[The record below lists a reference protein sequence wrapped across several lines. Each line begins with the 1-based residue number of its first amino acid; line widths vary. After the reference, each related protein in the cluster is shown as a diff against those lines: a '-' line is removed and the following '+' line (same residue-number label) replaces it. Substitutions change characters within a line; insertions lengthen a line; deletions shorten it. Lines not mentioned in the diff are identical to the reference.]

1 MKKNTSIILSALLST
16 TVFVACTEGIE
27 DTIVPGKTRTIE
39 VRVETEINDEN
50 TNGAATK
57 ATWQDG
63 KGLHWATGEAAVFGL
78 ADNKGSNNN
87 AESFTLGTDGTASFT
102 GSVAETASKFLPYYP
117 KVGAAGGNDGDLTI
131 NFPIASIQTQ
141 TEAGKVDVSADKI
154 ALTGVSPI
162 ELEAQTSYSAAMTM
176 QSSMVRFIIY
186 SSKGSTDAVKSV
198 SLTTSENAKISGL
211 WVVVQ
216 PWNGESRAFIAGD
229 QKSSVTVNLGTA
241 YNLEGVTGKDDA
253 SGIYMGVCPAKTTGC
268 TYVVTTEKGTYSFES
283 SKEKEFKAGT
293 IHNIALN
300 LDKGV
305 FQSTAEDVVFY
316 HNGSD
321 SYAPQNVDMNQH
333 IQLLGPTTAT
343 YGGEAVKMTP
353 EDCVLVSVNPDGSDA
368 SDWAVADW
376 ENTNNYNLRITI
388 AKNKSTSDR
397 SCKVYMEYKGIR
409 SRNFI
414 SVHQDPGNGLP
425 VIVPTLTPKFEGEIS
440 YKGETVEAATLE
452 LKVDGAAVTGADVD
466 SYVADSKYGISI
478 SCGVAAVVCTEG
490 IVSITVPENS
500 SSRTKSFKLIVKT
513 EDGSAESSFTQ
524 AANPAGETET
534 HTFEYVVRADYPE
547 NIKPGLENAAK
558 SWPLYHFSNIKIDG
572 TAYPAGTMK
581 NIPEDL
587 QNALIEH
594 ALKLTDLES
603 EDIVGE
609 VGPQYTA
616 EDMKTFVSFTPVVD
630 DGAEMHVNVNL
641 TANTTKEFRNFKII
655 SYNSDGSIY
664 RTNKYFQVR

>member
-16 TVFVACTEGIE
+16 TVFVACTERIE

-50 TNGAATK
+50 TNGAVSK

-63 KGLHWATGEAAVFGL
+63 KGLHWVTGEAAVFGL
-78 ADNKGSNNN
+78 ADNNGSNNN

-117 KVGAAGGNDGDLTI
+117 KVEAASGHDGDLTI

-154 ALTGVSPI
+154 ALTGVHPI
-162 ELEAQTSYSAAMTM
+162 ELGDQTSYSAAMTM

-186 SSKGSTDAVKSV
+186 SSNGSTDAVKSV

-268 TYVVTTEKGTYSFES
+268 TYVVTTDKGTYSFES

-343 YGGEAVKMTP
+343 YGGEAVTMTP
-353 EDCVLVSVNPDGSDA
+353 EDCVLVSVNPDGSNA
-368 SDWAVADW
+368 SDWALAGW

-414 SVHQDPGNGLP
+414 SVHQDPGKGLP
-425 VIVPTLTPKFEGEIS
+425 VITPTLTPSFEGEIS

-452 LKVDGAAVTGADVD
+452 LKVDGAVKSGADVD

-478 SCGVAAVVCTEG
+478 SCGVAAVVCKEG

-534 HTFEYVVRADYPE
+534 HTFEYVVRADYSE
-547 NIKPGLENAAK
+547 ADKPGFEKAAK

-594 ALKLTDLES
+594 ALKLADLEK
-603 EDIVGE
+603 EDIGGQ

-616 EDMKTFVSFTPVVD
+616 EEMKTFVSFTPVVD

-641 TANTTKEFRNFKII
+641 TANTTGQYRNFKII
-655 SYNSDGSIY
+655 SYNSDGNIY
-664 RTNKYFQVR
+664 RTNKYFQVQ

>member
-1 MKKNTSIILSALLST
+1 MKKNSSIILSALLST
-16 TVFVACTEGIE
+16 TVFVACTERIE

-50 TNGAATK
+50 TNGAVSK

-117 KVGAAGGNDGDLTI
+117 KVGAAVGNDGDLTI

-162 ELEAQTSYSAAMTM
+162 DLGAKTSYSAAMTM

-268 TYVVTTEKGTYSFES
+268 TYVVTTDKGTYSFES

-321 SYAPQNVDMNQH
+321 SYAPQNVDSNQH
-333 IQLLGPTTAT
+333 ILYLDATTAT
-343 YGGEAVKMTP
+343 YGGEPVTMTP
-353 EDCVLVSVNPDGSDA
+353 EDCVLVSVNP
-368 SDWAVADW
+368 
-376 ENTNNYNLRITI
+376 
-388 AKNKSTSDR
+388 AKNKSTSER

-414 SVHQDPGNGLP
+414 SIHQDPGNGLP
-425 VIVPTLTPKFEGEIS
+425 VIVPTLTPSFEGEIS
-440 YKGETVEAATLE
+440 YTGETVEAATLE
-452 LKVDGAAVTGADVD
+452 LKVDGAAVSGATVD

-478 SCGVAAVVCTEG
+478 SCGGAAAVCKEG

-594 ALKLTDLES
+594 ALKLADLEK
-603 EDIVGE
+603 EDIGNQ

-616 EDMKTFVSFTPVVD
+616 EEMKTFVSFTPVVD

-641 TANTTKEFRNFKII
+641 TANTTGQFRNFKII

-664 RTNKYFQVR
+664 RTNKYFQVQ

>member
-16 TVFVACTEGIE
+16 TVFVACTERIE

-50 TNGAATK
+50 TNGAVSK

-78 ADNKGSNNN
+78 ADDNGSNNN

-102 GSVAETASKFLPYYP
+102 GSVAKTASKFLPYYP
-117 KVGAAGGNDGDLTI
+117 KVGAASGNEGDLTI

-162 ELEAQTSYSAAMTM
+162 DLGDQTSYSAAMTM

-268 TYVVTTEKGTYSFES
+268 TYVVTTDKGTYSFES

-321 SYAPQNVDMNQH
+321 SYAPQNVDMNQN
-333 IQLLGPTTAT
+333 IQYLGPTTAT
-343 YGGEAVKMTP
+343 YGGEPVTMTP
-353 EDCVLVSVNPDGSDA
+353 EDCVLVSVNPDGSNA

-425 VIVPTLTPKFEGEIS
+425 VITPTLTPKFEGEIS

-452 LKVDGAAVTGADVD
+452 LKVDGTTVTGAAVD

-478 SCGVAAVVCTEG
+478 SCGGAAAVCKEG

-500 SSRTKSFKLIVKT
+500 SSRAKSFKLIVKT

-534 HTFEYVVRADYPE
+534 HTFEYVVRADYSE
-547 NIKPGLENAAK
+547 ADKPGFEKAAK

-594 ALKLTDLES
+594 ALKLADLEK
-603 EDIVGE
+603 EDIRE
-609 VGPQYTA
+609 QVGPQYTA
-616 EDMKTFVSFTPVVD
+616 EEMKTFVSFTPVVD
-630 DGAEMHVNVNL
+630 DGSEMHVNVNL
-641 TANTTKEFRNFKII
+641 TANTTGQYRNFKII
-655 SYNSDGSIY
+655 SYNSDGNIY
-664 RTNKYFQVR
+664 RTNKYFQVQ

>member
-50 TNGAATK
+50 TNEAVSK

-117 KVGAAGGNDGDLTI
+117 KVEAAGGHDGDLTI

-162 ELEAQTSYSAAMTM
+162 ELGAQTSYSAAMTM

-268 TYVVTTEKGTYSFES
+268 TYVVTTDKGTYSFES

-316 HNGSD
+316 PNGSD

-343 YGGEAVKMTP
+343 YGGEAVTMTP
-353 EDCVLVSVNPDGSDA
+353 EDCVLVSVNPDGSNA
-368 SDWAVADW
+368 SDWALADW

-397 SCKVYMEYKGIR
+397 SCRVYMEYKGIR

-425 VIVPTLTPKFEGEIS
+425 VIVPTLTSKFEGEIS
-440 YKGETVEAATLE
+440 YRGETVEAATLE
-452 LKVDGAAVTGADVD
+452 LKVDGAVVSGAAVD

-478 SCGVAAVVCTEG
+478 SCGGAAAVCKEG

-534 HTFEYVVRADYPE
+534 HTFEYVVRADYSE
-547 NIKPGLENAAK
+547 ADKPGFEKAAK

-594 ALKLTDLES
+594 ALKLADLEK
-603 EDIVGE
+603 EDIRE
-609 VGPQYTA
+609 QVGPQYTA
-616 EDMKTFVSFTPVVD
+616 EEMKTFVSFTPVVD
-630 DGAEMHVNVNL
+630 DGSEMHVNVNL
-641 TANTTKEFRNFKII
+641 TANTTGQYRNFKII
-655 SYNSDGSIY
+655 SYNSDGNIY
-664 RTNKYFQVR
+664 RTNKYFQVQ

>member
-16 TVFVACTEGIE
+16 TVFVACTERIE

-50 TNGAATK
+50 TNGAVSK

-87 AESFTLGTDGTASFT
+87 AESFTLGTDGKASFT

-117 KVGAAGGNDGDLTI
+117 KVGSAGGNEGDLTI
-131 NFPIASIQTQ
+131 NFPIAPIQTQ

-162 ELEAQTSYSAAMTM
+162 ELGAQTSYSAAMTM

-186 SSKGSTDAVKSV
+186 SSNGSTDAVKSV

-229 QKSSVTVNLGTA
+229 QKSSVTVNLSTA

-316 HNGSD
+316 PNGSD
-321 SYAPQNVDMNQH
+321 SPAPQNVDSNQH
-333 IQLLGPTTAT
+333 IQYLGATTAT
-343 YGGEAVKMTP
+343 YGGEAVTMTP
-353 EDCVLVSVNPDGSDA
+353 EDCVLVSVNPDGSNA
-368 SDWAVADW
+368 SDWALAAW
-376 ENTNNYNLRITI
+376 ENTNNYNLQITI

-440 YKGETVEAATLE
+440 YTGETVEAATLE
-452 LKVDGAAVTGADVD
+452 LKVDGVAVKGADVD

-478 SCGVAAVVCTEG
+478 SCGVAAVVCKEG

-524 AANPAGETET
+524 AANPAGETER

-547 NIKPGLENAAK
+547 AIKPGLKNTAE
-558 SWPLYHFSNIKIDG
+558 SWLLYHFSNIVIDG

-603 EDIVGE
+603 EDIGGE

-616 EDMKTFVSFTPVVD
+616 EEMKTFVSFTPVVD

-641 TANTTKEFRNFKII
+641 TANTTGKYRNFKII
-655 SYNSDGSIY
+655 SYNSDGNIY
-664 RTNKYFQVR
+664 RTNKYFQVP

>member
-1 MKKNTSIILSALLST
+1 
-16 TVFVACTEGIE
+16 
-27 DTIVPGKTRTIE
+27 
-39 VRVETEINDEN
+39 
-50 TNGAATK
+50 
-57 ATWQDG
+57 
-63 KGLHWATGEAAVFGL
+63 
-78 ADNKGSNNN
+78 
-87 AESFTLGTDGTASFT
+87 
-102 GSVAETASKFLPYYP
+102 
-117 KVGAAGGNDGDLTI
+117 
-131 NFPIASIQTQ
+131 
-141 TEAGKVDVSADKI
+141 
-154 ALTGVSPI
+154 
-162 ELEAQTSYSAAMTM
+162 MTM

-186 SSKGSTDAVKSV
+186 SSNGSTDAVKSV

-268 TYVVTTEKGTYSFES
+268 TYVVTTDKGTYSFES

-305 FQSTAEDVVFY
+305 FQSTAEDVVFSP
-316 HNGSD
+316 NGSD
-321 SYAPQNVDMNQH
+321 SPAPQNVDSNQH
-333 IQLLGPTTAT
+333 IQYLGPTTAT
-343 YGGEAVKMTP
+343 YGGEPVTMTP

-368 SDWAVADW
+368 SDWALAEWV
-376 ENTNNYNLRITI
+376 NTDDYNLRITI
-388 AKNKSTSDR
+388 AKNKSASER

-414 SVHQDPGNGLP
+414 NVHQDPGNGLP
-425 VIVPTLTPKFEGEIS
+425 VIVPTLTSKFEREIS
-440 YKGETVEAATLE
+440 YTGETVEAATLE

-478 SCGVAAVVCTEG
+478 SCGVAAVVCKEG

-513 EDGSAESSFTQ
+513 EDGSVESSFTQ

-534 HTFEYVVRADYPE
+534 HTFEYKVRANE
-547 NIKPGLENAAK
+547 AETAKPGYGNTAVSLQ
-558 SWPLYHFSNIKIDG
+558 LYHFSEIKIDG

-594 ALKLTDLES
+594 ALKLTDLKS
-603 EDIVGE
+603 EDIGE
-609 VGPQYTA
+609 QVGPQYTA
-616 EDMKTFVSFTPVVD
+616 EEMKTFVSFTPVVD

-641 TANTTKEFRNFKII
+641 TANTTGKFRNFKII
-655 SYNSDGSIY
+655 SYKSDGSIY
-664 RTNKYFQVR
+664 RTNKYFQVQ

>member
-16 TVFVACTEGIE
+16 TVFVACTERIE

-50 TNGAATK
+50 TNGAVSK

-102 GSVAETASKFLPYYP
+102 GSVAENASKFLPYYP
-117 KVGAAGGNDGDLTI
+117 KVGAASGHDGDLTI

-162 ELEAQTSYSAAMTM
+162 ELGAQTSYSAAMTM

-268 TYVVTTEKGTYSFES
+268 TYVVTTDKGTYSFES

-316 HNGSD
+316 PNGSA
-321 SYAPQNVDMNQH
+321 SPAPQNVDMNQH
-333 IQLLGPTTAT
+333 IQYLGATTAT
-343 YGGEAVKMTP
+343 YGGEPVTMTP
-353 EDCVLVSVNPDGSDA
+353 EDCVLVSVNPDGSNA

-376 ENTNNYNLRITI
+376 ENTHNYNLQITI
-388 AKNKSTSDR
+388 AKNKSTSAR

-425 VIVPTLTPKFEGEIS
+425 VITPTLTPSFEGEIS

-452 LKVDGAAVTGADVD
+452 LKVDGTTVTGADVD

-478 SCGVAAVVCTEG
+478 SCGVAAAVCKEG

-534 HTFEYVVRADYPE
+534 HTFEYVVSANE
-547 NIKPGLENAAK
+547 SETAKPGYGNTAVSLQ
-558 SWPLYHFSNIKIDG
+558 LYHFSNIVIDG

-594 ALKLTDLES
+594 ALKLTDLEY
-603 EDIVGE
+603 EDIGGE

-616 EDMKTFVSFTPVVD
+616 EEMKTFVSFTPVVD

-641 TANTTKEFRNFKII
+641 TANTTGQFRNFKII

>member
-50 TNGAATK
+50 TNEAVSK

-117 KVGAAGGNDGDLTI
+117 KVEAAGGHDGDLTI

-162 ELEAQTSYSAAMTM
+162 ELGAQTSYSAAMTM

-268 TYVVTTEKGTYSFES
+268 TYVVTTDKGTYSFES

-333 IQLLGPTTAT
+333 ILYLNATTAT
-343 YGGEAVKMTP
+343 YGGEPVTMTP
-353 EDCVLVSVNPDGSDA
+353 EDCILVSVNPDGSDA
-368 SDWAVADW
+368 SGWAVADW

-388 AKNKSTSDR
+388 AKNKSTSAR

-414 SVHQDPGNGLP
+414 SVHQDPGKGLP
-425 VIVPTLTPKFEGEIS
+425 VITPTLTPSFEGEIS

-452 LKVDGAAVTGADVD
+452 LKVDGTTVTGADVD

-478 SCGVAAVVCTEG
+478 SCGVAAAVCKEG

-534 HTFEYVVRADYPE
+534 HTFEYVVRADYSE
-547 NIKPGLENAAK
+547 ADKPGFEKAAK

-594 ALKLTDLES
+594 ALKLADLEK
-603 EDIVGE
+603 EDIRE
-609 VGPQYTA
+609 QVGPQYTA
-616 EDMKTFVSFTPVVD
+616 EEMKTFVSFTPVVD
-630 DGAEMHVNVNL
+630 DGSEMHVNVNL
-641 TANTTKEFRNFKII
+641 TANTTGQYRNFKII

-664 RTNKYFQVR
+664 RTNKYFQVQ

>member
-16 TVFVACTEGIE
+16 TVFVACTERIE

-50 TNGAATK
+50 TNGAVSK

-63 KGLHWATGEAAVFGL
+63 EGLHWATGEAAVFGL

-102 GSVAETASKFLPYYP
+102 GSVSEAASKFLPYYP
-117 KVGAAGGNDGDLTI
+117 KVGSAGGNDGDLTI
-131 NFPIASIQTQ
+131 NFPIAPIQTQ

-162 ELEAQTSYSAAMTM
+162 ELGAQTSYPAAMTM

-229 QKSSVTVNLGTA
+229 QKSSATVNLVTA
-241 YNLEGVTGKDDA
+241 YNLKGVTGKDDA

-268 TYVVTTEKGTYSFES
+268 TYVVTTDKGTYSFES

-305 FQSTAEDVVFY
+305 FQSTAEDVVFCP
-316 HNGSD
+316 NGSD
-321 SYAPQNVDMNQH
+321 SPAPQNVDSNQH
-333 IQLLGPTTAT
+333 IQYLGATTAT
-343 YGGEAVKMTP
+343 YGGEPVTMTP

-376 ENTNNYNLRITI
+376 ENTHNYNLRITI
-388 AKNKSTSDR
+388 AKNKSTSER

-440 YKGETVEAATLE
+440 YTGETVEAATLE
-452 LKVDGAAVTGADVD
+452 LKVDGVAVKGADVD

-478 SCGVAAVVCTEG
+478 SCGVAAVVCKEG

-534 HTFEYVVRADYPE
+534 HTFEYVVRANEPE
-547 NIKPGLENAAK
+547 TAKPGYGNTAVSLQ
-558 SWPLYHFSNIKIDG
+558 LYHFSNIVIDG

-594 ALKLTDLES
+594 ALKLTDLEK
-603 EDIVGE
+603 EDIGNQ

-616 EDMKTFVSFTPVVD
+616 EEMKTFVSFTPVVD
-630 DGAEMHVNVNL
+630 DGSEMHVNVNL
-641 TANTTKEFRNFKII
+641 TANTTGKFRNFKII
-655 SYNSDGSIY
+655 SYNSDGSTY
-664 RTNKYFQVR
+664 RTNKYFQVP

>member
-16 TVFVACTEGIE
+16 TVFVACTERIE
-27 DTIVPGKTRTIE
+27 DTIVPGKTRSIE

-50 TNGAATK
+50 TNGAVSK

-162 ELEAQTSYSAAMTM
+162 DLGDQTSYSAAMTM

-241 YNLEGVTGKDDA
+241 YNLEGVKGKDDA

-268 TYVVTTEKGTYSFES
+268 TYVVTTDKGTYSFES

-316 HNGSD
+316 PNGSD
-321 SYAPQNVDMNQH
+321 SPAPQNVDMNQH

-397 SCKVYMEYKGIR
+397 SCKVYMEYKGTR

-414 SVHQDPGNGLP
+414 SVHQDPGDGLP
-425 VIVPTLTPKFEGEIS
+425 VIVPTLTPKFEREIS

-452 LKVDGAAVTGADVD
+452 LKVDGTTVTGADVD
-466 SYVADSKYGISI
+466 SYVADNKYGISI
-478 SCGVAAVVCTEG
+478 SCGGAAAVCKEG

-500 SSRTKSFKLIVKT
+500 SSRAKSFKLIVKT

-534 HTFEYVVRADYPE
+534 HTFEYVVRADYSE
-547 NIKPGLENAAK
+547 ADKQGFEKAAK
-558 SWPLYHFSNIKIDG
+558 PWQLYHFSNIKIDG

-594 ALKLTDLES
+594 ALKLTDLEN
-603 EDIVGE
+603 EDIGGQ

-616 EDMKTFVSFTPVVD
+616 EEMKTFVSFTPVVD

-641 TANTTKEFRNFKII
+641 TANTTGQFRNFKII

-664 RTNKYFQVR
+664 RTNKYFQVQ

>member
-16 TVFVACTEGIE
+16 TVFVACTERIE

-50 TNGAATK
+50 TNGAVSK

-117 KVGAAGGNDGDLTI
+117 KVGAAVGNDGDLTI
-131 NFPIASIQTQ
+131 NFPIAPIQTQ

-162 ELEAQTSYSAAMTM
+162 DLGAKTSYSAAMTM

-229 QKSSVTVNLGTA
+229 PKSSVTVNLGTA

-268 TYVVTTEKGTYSFES
+268 TYVVTTDKGTYSFES

-321 SYAPQNVDMNQH
+321 SYAPQNVDSNQH
-333 IQLLGPTTAT
+333 ILYLDATTAT
-343 YGGEAVKMTP
+343 YGGEPVTMTP

-397 SCKVYMEYKGIR
+397 SCKVYMEYKGTR

-440 YKGETVEAATLE
+440 YTGETVEAATLE
-452 LKVDGAAVTGADVD
+452 LKVDGTTVTGADVD

-478 SCGVAAVVCTEG
+478 SCGVAAAVCKEG
-490 IVSITVPENS
+490 VVSITVPENS

-534 HTFEYVVRADYPE
+534 HTFEYKVRANE
-547 NIKPGLENAAK
+547 LETAKPGFGNTAVSLQ
-558 SWPLYHFSNIKIDG
+558 LYHFSEIKIDG

-594 ALKLTDLES
+594 ALKLTDLKS
-603 EDIVGE
+603 EDIGGE

-616 EDMKTFVSFTPVVD
+616 EEMKTFVSFTPVVD
-630 DGAEMHVNVNL
+630 DGAEMHVSVNL
-641 TANTTKEFRNFKII
+641 TANTTGQFRNFKII

-664 RTNKYFQVR
+664 RTNKYFQVQ

>member
-16 TVFVACTEGIE
+16 TVFVACTERIE

-50 TNGAATK
+50 TNEAVSK

-78 ADNKGSNNN
+78 ADDNGSNNN

-102 GSVAETASKFLPYYP
+102 GSVAKTASKFLPYYP
-117 KVGAAGGNDGDLTI
+117 KVGAASGNEGDLTI

-162 ELEAQTSYSAAMTM
+162 DLGDQTSYSAAMTM

-268 TYVVTTEKGTYSFES
+268 TYVVTTDKGTYSFES

-321 SYAPQNVDMNQH
+321 SYAPQNVDMNQN
-333 IQLLGPTTAT
+333 IQYLGPTTAT
-343 YGGEAVKMTP
+343 YGGEPVTMTP
-353 EDCVLVSVNPDGSDA
+353 EDCVLVSVNPDGSNA

-388 AKNKSTSDR
+388 TKNKSTSDR

-425 VIVPTLTPKFEGEIS
+425 VITPTLTPKFEGEIS

-452 LKVDGAAVTGADVD
+452 LKVDGTTVTGAAVD

-478 SCGVAAVVCTEG
+478 SCGGAAAVCKEG

-500 SSRTKSFKLIVKT
+500 SSRAKSFKLIVKT

-534 HTFEYVVRADYPE
+534 HTFEYVVRADYSE
-547 NIKPGLENAAK
+547 ADKPGFEKAAK

-594 ALKLTDLES
+594 ALKLADLES
-603 EDIVGE
+603 EDIGGE

-630 DGAEMHVNVNL
+630 DGAAMHVNVNL
-641 TANTTKEFRNFKII
+641 TANTTGQFRNFKII

>member
-16 TVFVACTEGIE
+16 TVFVACTERIE

-50 TNGAATK
+50 TNEAVSK

-87 AESFTLGTDGTASFT
+87 AESFTLGTDGTARFT

-117 KVGAAGGNDGDLTI
+117 KVGAAGGNEGDLTI

-154 ALTGVSPI
+154 ALTGVHPI
-162 ELEAQTSYSAAMTM
+162 ELGDQTSYSAAMTM

-186 SSKGSTDAVKSV
+186 SSNGSTDAVKSV

-268 TYVVTTEKGTYSFES
+268 TYVVTTDKGTYSFES

-305 FQSTAEDVVFY
+305 FQSTVEDVVFY
-316 HNGSD
+316 PNGSD
-321 SYAPQNVDMNQH
+321 SPAPQNVDMNQH
-333 IQLLGPTTAT
+333 VQYLGATTAT
-343 YGGEAVKMTP
+343 YGGEPVTMTP

-376 ENTNNYNLRITI
+376 ENTHNYNLRITI

-425 VIVPTLTPKFEGEIS
+425 VITPTLTPSFEGEIS

-452 LKVDGAAVTGADVD
+452 LKVDGAVVSGAAVD

-478 SCGVAAVVCTEG
+478 SCGGAAAVCKEG

-534 HTFEYVVRADYPE
+534 HTFEYVVRANYPE
-547 NIKPGLENAAK
+547 ADKPEFGNTVVSLQ
-558 SWPLYHFSNIKIDG
+558 LYHFSNIVIDG

-594 ALKLTDLES
+594 ALKLTDLKS
-603 EDIVGE
+603 EDIGGQ

-616 EDMKTFVSFTPVVD
+616 EEMKTFVSFTPVVD

-641 TANTTKEFRNFKII
+641 TANTTGQFRNFKII

-664 RTNKYFQVR
+664 RTNKYFQVQ

>member
-16 TVFVACTEGIE
+16 TVFVACTERIE

-50 TNGAATK
+50 TNGAVSK

-87 AESFTLGTDGTASFT
+87 AESFTLGTNGTASFT

-117 KVGAAGGNDGDLTI
+117 KVGAAVGNDGDLTI

-268 TYVVTTEKGTYSFES
+268 TYVVTTDKGTYSFES

-316 HNGSD
+316 PNGSA
-321 SYAPQNVDMNQH
+321 SPAPQNVDMNQH
-333 IQLLGPTTAT
+333 IQYLGPTTAT
-343 YGGEAVKMTP
+343 YGGEPVTMTP

-368 SDWAVADW
+368 SGWAVADW
-376 ENTNNYNLRITI
+376 ENTNNYNLQITI

-414 SVHQDPGNGLP
+414 SVHQDPGKGLP
-425 VIVPTLTPKFEGEIS
+425 VITPTLTPKFEGEIS

-452 LKVDGAAVTGADVD
+452 LKVDGTTVTGADVD

-478 SCGVAAVVCTEG
+478 SCGGAAAVCKEG

-534 HTFEYVVRADYPE
+534 HTFEYDVRANEPE
-547 NIKPGLENAAK
+547 TAKPGFGNTAVSLQ
-558 SWPLYHFSNIKIDG
+558 LYHFSNIKIDG
-572 TAYPAGTMK
+572 IAYPARTMK

-594 ALKLTDLES
+594 ALKLTDLEK
-603 EDIVGE
+603 EDIGNQ

-616 EDMKTFVSFTPVVD
+616 EEMKTLVSFTPVVD

-641 TANTTKEFRNFKII
+641 TANTTGQFRNFKII

-664 RTNKYFQVR
+664 RTNKYFQVQ

>member
-1 MKKNTSIILSALLST
+1 MKKSTSIILSALLST
-16 TVFVACTEGIE
+16 TVFVACTERIE

-50 TNGAATK
+50 TNGAVSK

-78 ADNKGSNNN
+78 ADDKGSNNN

-117 KVGAAGGNDGDLTI
+117 KVGSAGGNDGDLTI
-131 NFPIASIQTQ
+131 NFPIAPIQTQ

-162 ELEAQTSYSAAMTM
+162 ELGAQTSYPAAMTM

-198 SLTTSENAKISGL
+198 SLATSENAKISGL

-229 QKSSVTVNLGTA
+229 QKSSVMVNLGTA

-268 TYVVTTEKGTYSFES
+268 TYVVTTDKGTYSFES

-316 HNGSD
+316 PNGSD
-321 SYAPQNVDMNQH
+321 SPAPQNVDSNQH
-333 IQLLGPTTAT
+333 IQHLGATTAT
-343 YGGEAVKMTP
+343 YGGEPVTMTP

-368 SDWAVADW
+368 SDWALAEW

-440 YKGETVEAATLE
+440 YTGETVEAATLE
-452 LKVDGAAVTGADVD
+452 LKVDGVAVKGADVD

-478 SCGVAAVVCTEG
+478 SCGGAAAVCKEG

-534 HTFEYVVRADYPE
+534 HTFEYDVRANEPE
-547 NIKPGLENAAK
+547 TAKPGFGNTAVSLQ
-558 SWPLYHFSNIKIDG
+558 LYHFSNIKIDG

-594 ALKLTDLES
+594 ALKLTDLEK
-603 EDIVGE
+603 EDIGNQ

-616 EDMKTFVSFTPVVD
+616 EEMKTFVSFTPVVD
-630 DGAEMHVNVNL
+630 DGSEMHVNVNL
-641 TANTTKEFRNFKII
+641 TANTTGQFRNFKII

-664 RTNKYFQVR
+664 RTNKYFQVQ

>member
-16 TVFVACTEGIE
+16 TVFVACTERIE
-27 DTIVPGKTRTIE
+27 DTIVPSKTRTIE

-50 TNGAATK
+50 TNGAVSK

-78 ADNKGSNNN
+78 ADDKGSNNN

-117 KVGAAGGNDGDLTI
+117 KVGAASGNAGDLTI
-131 NFPIASIQTQ
+131 NFPIAAIQTQ

-154 ALTGVSPI
+154 ALTGVRPI
-162 ELEAQTSYSAAMTM
+162 DLGAKTSYSAAMTM

-216 PWNGESRAFIAGD
+216 PWNGKSRAFIAGD
-229 QKSSVTVNLGTA
+229 PKSSVTVNLSTA

-268 TYVVTTEKGTYSFES
+268 TYVVTTDKGTYSFES

-333 IQLLGPTTAT
+333 IQYLGPTTAT
-343 YGGEAVKMTP
+343 YGGEAVTMTP

-368 SDWAVADW
+368 SGWALAAW
-376 ENTNNYNLRITI
+376 ENTNNYNLQITI

-440 YKGETVEAATLE
+440 YRGETVEAATLE
-452 LKVDGAAVTGADVD
+452 LKVDGAVVSGADVD

-478 SCGVAAVVCTEG
+478 SCGGAAAVCKEG

-534 HTFEYVVRADYPE
+534 HTFEYVVRADYSE
-547 NIKPGLENAAK
+547 ADKPGFEKAAK

-594 ALKLTDLES
+594 ALKLADLEK
-603 EDIVGE
+603 EDIRE
-609 VGPQYTA
+609 QVGPQYTA
-616 EDMKTFVSFTPVVD
+616 EEMKTFVSFTPVVD
-630 DGAEMHVNVNL
+630 DGSEMHVNVNL
-641 TANTTKEFRNFKII
+641 TANTTGQYRNFKII
-655 SYNSDGSIY
+655 SYNSDGNIY
-664 RTNKYFQVR
+664 RTNKYFQVQ

>member
-16 TVFVACTEGIE
+16 TVFVACTERIE

-50 TNGAATK
+50 TNGAVTK

-268 TYVVTTEKGTYSFES
+268 TYVVTTDKGTYSFES

-316 HNGSD
+316 PNGSD
-321 SYAPQNVDMNQH
+321 SPAPQNVDMNQH
-333 IQLLGPTTAT
+333 IQYLGATTAT
-343 YGGEAVKMTP
+343 YGGEPVTMTP

-368 SDWAVADW
+368 SGWAVADW

-414 SVHQDPGNGLP
+414 SIHQDPGNGLP
-425 VIVPTLTPKFEGEIS
+425 VIVPTLTPSFEGEIS
-440 YKGETVEAATLE
+440 YTGETVEAATLE

-478 SCGVAAVVCTEG
+478 SCGGTAAVCKEG
-490 IVSITVPENS
+490 IVSITIPENS

-534 HTFEYVVRADYPE
+534 HTFEYVVRADYSE
-547 NIKPGLENAAK
+547 ADKPGFEKAAK
-558 SWPLYHFSNIKIDG
+558 PWQLYHFSNIKIDG
-572 TAYPAGTMK
+572 TAYPAGKIK

-594 ALKLTDLES
+594 ALKLTDLEN
-603 EDIVGE
+603 EDIGGQ

-616 EDMKTFVSFTPVVD
+616 EEMKTFVSFTPVVD

-641 TANTTKEFRNFKII
+641 TANTTGQFRNFKII

-664 RTNKYFQVR
+664 RTNKYFQVQ

>member
-1 MKKNTSIILSALLST
+1 
-16 TVFVACTEGIE
+16 
-27 DTIVPGKTRTIE
+27 
-39 VRVETEINDEN
+39 
-50 TNGAATK
+50 
-57 ATWQDG
+57 
-63 KGLHWATGEAAVFGL
+63 
-78 ADNKGSNNN
+78 
-87 AESFTLGTDGTASFT
+87 
-102 GSVAETASKFLPYYP
+102 
-117 KVGAAGGNDGDLTI
+117 
-131 NFPIASIQTQ
+131 
-141 TEAGKVDVSADKI
+141 
-154 ALTGVSPI
+154 
-162 ELEAQTSYSAAMTM
+162 MTM

-268 TYVVTTEKGTYSFES
+268 TYVVTTDKGTYSFES

-321 SYAPQNVDMNQH
+321 SYAPQNVDSNQH
-333 IQLLGPTTAT
+333 ILYLDATTAT
-343 YGGEAVKMTP
+343 YGGEPVTMTP

-368 SDWAVADW
+368 SWAVADW
-376 ENTNNYNLRITI
+376 ENTNNYNLQITI

-414 SVHQDPGNGLP
+414 SIHQDPGNGLP
-425 VIVPTLTPKFEGEIS
+425 VIVPTLTPSFEGEIS
-440 YKGETVEAATLE
+440 YTGETVEAATLE
-452 LKVDGAAVTGADVD
+452 LKVDGAAVSGAAVD

-478 SCGVAAVVCTEG
+478 SCGGAAAVCKEG

-558 SWPLYHFSNIKIDG
+558 SWPLYHFSNIVIDG
-572 TAYPAGTMK
+572 TAYPARTMK

-594 ALKLTDLES
+594 ALKLADLEK
-603 EDIVGE
+603 EDIGNQ

-616 EDMKTFVSFTPVVD
+616 EEMKTFVSFTPVVD

-641 TANTTKEFRNFKII
+641 TANTTGQYRNFKII

-664 RTNKYFQVR
+664 RTNKYFQVQ

>member
-16 TVFVACTEGIE
+16 TVFVACTERIE

-50 TNGAATK
+50 TNGAVSK

-117 KVGAAGGNDGDLTI
+117 KVGAAVGNDGDLTI

-268 TYVVTTEKGTYSFES
+268 TYVVTTDKGTYSFES

-316 HNGSD
+316 PNGSA
-321 SYAPQNVDMNQH
+321 SPAPQNVDMNQH
-333 IQLLGPTTAT
+333 IQYLGPTTAT
-343 YGGEAVKMTP
+343 YGGEPVTMTP
-353 EDCVLVSVNPDGSDA
+353 EDCVLVSVNPDGSNA

-414 SVHQDPGNGLP
+414 SVHQDPGKGLP
-425 VIVPTLTPKFEGEIS
+425 VITPTLTPKFEGEIS

-452 LKVDGAAVTGADVD
+452 LKVDGTTVTGAAVD

-478 SCGVAAVVCTEG
+478 SCGGAAAVCKEG

-534 HTFEYVVRADYPE
+534 HTFEYVVRADYSE
-547 NIKPGLENAAK
+547 ADKPGFEKAAK

-594 ALKLTDLES
+594 ALKLTDLEK
-603 EDIVGE
+603 EDIGNQ

-616 EDMKTFVSFTPVVD
+616 EEMKTFVSFTPVVD

-641 TANTTKEFRNFKII
+641 TANTTGQFRNFKII

-664 RTNKYFQVR
+664 RTNKYFQVQ

>member
-16 TVFVACTEGIE
+16 TVFVACTERIE
-27 DTIVPGKTRTIE
+27 DTIAPGKTRTIE

-50 TNGAATK
+50 TNEAVSK

-78 ADNKGSNNN
+78 ADDKGSNNN

-102 GSVAETASKFLPYYP
+102 GSVAENASKFLPYYP
-117 KVGAAGGNDGDLTI
+117 KVGAAVGNEGDLTI

-154 ALTGVSPI
+154 ALTGVSPV
-162 ELEAQTSYSAAMTM
+162 ELGAQTSYSAAMTM

-216 PWNGESRAFIAGD
+216 HWNGESRAFIAGD

-268 TYVVTTEKGTYSFES
+268 TYVVTTDKGTYSFES

-343 YGGEAVKMTP
+343 YGGEAVTMTP
-353 EDCVLVSVNPDGSDA
+353 EDCVLVSVNPDGSNA
-368 SDWAVADW
+368 SDWALAEW

-388 AKNKSTSDR
+388 AKNKSTSER

-425 VIVPTLTPKFEGEIS
+425 VIVPTLTPSFEGEIS

-452 LKVDGAAVTGADVD
+452 LKVDGAVVSGADVD

-478 SCGVAAVVCTEG
+478 SCGVAAVVCKEG

-572 TAYPAGTMK
+572 IAYPAGTMK

-594 ALKLTDLES
+594 ALKLTDLEK
-603 EDIVGE
+603 EDIGDQ

-616 EDMKTFVSFTPVVD
+616 EEMKTFVSFTPVVD

-641 TANTTKEFRNFKII
+641 TANTTGQYRNFKII

-664 RTNKYFQVR
+664 RTNKYFQVQ

>member
-50 TNGAATK
+50 TNEAVSK

-117 KVGAAGGNDGDLTI
+117 KVEAAGGHDGDLTI

-316 HNGSD
+316 PNGSD
-321 SYAPQNVDMNQH
+321 SPAPQNVDMNQH
-333 IQLLGPTTAT
+333 IQYLGPTTAT
-343 YGGEAVKMTP
+343 YGGEPVTMTP
-353 EDCVLVSVNPDGSDA
+353 EDCVLVSVNPDGSNA
-368 SDWAVADW
+368 SGWALAAW
-376 ENTNNYNLRITI
+376 ENTNNYNLQITI

-397 SCKVYMEYKGIR
+397 SCRVYMEYKGIR

-425 VIVPTLTPKFEGEIS
+425 VIVPTLTSKFEGEIS

-452 LKVDGAAVTGADVD
+452 LKVDGAVVKGADVD
-466 SYVADSKYGISI
+466 SYVADNKYGISI

-558 SWPLYHFSNIKIDG
+558 SWPLYHFSNIVIDG

-641 TANTTKEFRNFKII
+641 TANTTGQYRNFKII

-664 RTNKYFQVR
+664 RTNKYFQVP

>member
-50 TNGAATK
+50 TNEAVSK

-63 KGLHWATGEAAVFGL
+63 KGLHWATDEAAVFGL
-78 ADNKGSNNN
+78 ADDKGSNNN

-117 KVGAAGGNDGDLTI
+117 KVGAAGGNKGDLTI
-131 NFPIASIQTQ
+131 NFPITAIQTQ
-141 TEAGKVDVSADKI
+141 TEAGKVDVSAEKI

-162 ELEAQTSYSAAMTM
+162 KLGDQTSYSAAMTM

-229 QKSSVTVNLGTA
+229 PKSSVTVNLGTA

-268 TYVVTTEKGTYSFES
+268 TYVVTTDKGTYSFES

-316 HNGSD
+316 PNGSA
-321 SYAPQNVDMNQH
+321 SPAPQNVDSNQH
-333 IQLLGPTTAT
+333 IQYLGATTAT
-343 YGGEAVKMTP
+343 YGGEAVTMTP

-368 SDWAVADW
+368 SGWALAAW
-376 ENTNNYNLRITI
+376 ENTNNYNLQITI

-425 VIVPTLTPKFEGEIS
+425 VITPTLTPKFEGEIS
-440 YKGETVEAATLE
+440 YRGETVEAATLE
-452 LKVDGAAVTGADVD
+452 LKVDGAVVSGADVD

-478 SCGVAAVVCTEG
+478 SCGGAAAVCKEG

-534 HTFEYVVRADYPE
+534 HTFEYVVRADYSE
-547 NIKPGLENAAK
+547 ADKPGFEKAAK

-594 ALKLTDLES
+594 ALKLADLEK
-603 EDIVGE
+603 EDIRE
-609 VGPQYTA
+609 QVGPQYTA
-616 EDMKTFVSFTPVVD
+616 EEMKTFVSFTPVVD
-630 DGAEMHVNVNL
+630 DGSEMHVNVNL
-641 TANTTKEFRNFKII
+641 TANTTGQYRNFKII
-655 SYNSDGSIY
+655 SYNSNGSIY
-664 RTNKYFQVR
+664 RTNKYFQVP

>member
-1 MKKNTSIILSALLST
+1 
-16 TVFVACTEGIE
+16 
-27 DTIVPGKTRTIE
+27 
-39 VRVETEINDEN
+39 
-50 TNGAATK
+50 
-57 ATWQDG
+57 
-63 KGLHWATGEAAVFGL
+63 
-78 ADNKGSNNN
+78 
-87 AESFTLGTDGTASFT
+87 
-102 GSVAETASKFLPYYP
+102 
-117 KVGAAGGNDGDLTI
+117 
-131 NFPIASIQTQ
+131 
-141 TEAGKVDVSADKI
+141 
-154 ALTGVSPI
+154 
-162 ELEAQTSYSAAMTM
+162 
-176 QSSMVRFIIY
+176 
-186 SSKGSTDAVKSV
+186 
-198 SLTTSENAKISGL
+198 
-211 WVVVQ
+211 
-216 PWNGESRAFIAGD
+216 
-229 QKSSVTVNLGTA
+229 
-241 YNLEGVTGKDDA
+241 
-253 SGIYMGVCPAKTTGC
+253 MGVCPAKTTGC
-268 TYVVTTEKGTYSFES
+268 TYVVTTDKGTYSFES

-316 HNGSD
+316 PNGSA
-321 SYAPQNVDMNQH
+321 SPAPQNVDMNQH
-333 IQLLGPTTAT
+333 IQYLGPTTAT
-343 YGGEAVKMTP
+343 YGGEPVTMTP

-368 SDWAVADW
+368 SGWAVADW
-376 ENTNNYNLRITI
+376 ENTNNYNLQITI

-425 VIVPTLTPKFEGEIS
+425 VITPTLTPKFEGEIS

-452 LKVDGAAVTGADVD
+452 LKVDGTTVTGADVD

-478 SCGVAAVVCTEG
+478 SCGGAAAVCKEG

-534 HTFEYVVRADYPE
+534 HTFEYVVRADYSE
-547 NIKPGLENAAK
+547 ADKPGFEKAAK

-594 ALKLTDLES
+594 ALKLTDLEK
-603 EDIVGE
+603 EDIGNQ

-616 EDMKTFVSFTPVVD
+616 EEMKTFVSFTPVVD

-641 TANTTKEFRNFKII
+641 TANTTGQFRNFKII

-664 RTNKYFQVR
+664 RTNKYFQVQ

>member
-16 TVFVACTEGIE
+16 TVFVACSERIE

-50 TNGAATK
+50 TNGAVSK

-63 KGLHWATGEAAVFGL
+63 EGLHWATGEAAVFGL

-117 KVGAAGGNDGDLTI
+117 KVGAAGGNEGDLTI

-141 TEAGKVDVSADKI
+141 TEAGEVDVSANKI

-162 ELEAQTSYSAAMTM
+162 ELGAQTSYSAAMTM
-176 QSSMVRFIIY
+176 QSSLVRFIIY

-229 QKSSVTVNLGTA
+229 QKSSATVNLVTA

-268 TYVVTTEKGTYSFES
+268 TYVVTTDKGTYSFES

-305 FQSTAEDVVFY
+305 FQSTAEDVVFCP
-316 HNGSD
+316 NGSD
-321 SYAPQNVDMNQH
+321 SPAPQNVDSNQH
-333 IQLLGPTTAT
+333 IQYLGATTAT
-343 YGGEAVKMTP
+343 YGGEPVTMTP

-368 SDWAVADW
+368 SDWALAEWV
-376 ENTNNYNLRITI
+376 NTDDYNLRITI

-440 YKGETVEAATLE
+440 YTGETVEAATLE
-452 LKVDGAAVTGADVD
+452 LKVDGVAVKGADVD

-490 IVSITVPENS
+490 IVSITVPKNS

-534 HTFEYVVRADYPE
+534 HTFEYVVRADYSE
-547 NIKPGLENAAK
+547 ADKPGFEKAAK

-594 ALKLTDLES
+594 ALKLTDLKS
-603 EDIVGE
+603 EDIGGQ

-616 EDMKTFVSFTPVVD
+616 EEMKTFVSFTPVVD

-641 TANTTKEFRNFKII
+641 TANTTGQFRNFKII

-664 RTNKYFQVR
+664 RTNKYFQVQ

>member
-16 TVFVACTEGIE
+16 TVFVACTERIE

-50 TNGAATK
+50 TNEAVSK

-102 GSVAETASKFLPYYP
+102 GSVAEIASKFLPYYP
-117 KVGAAGGNDGDLTI
+117 KVGAASGHDGDLTI

-162 ELEAQTSYSAAMTM
+162 ELGAQTSYSAAMTM

-186 SSKGSTDAVKSV
+186 SSNGSTDAVKSV

-268 TYVVTTEKGTYSFES
+268 TYVVTTDKGTYSFES

-316 HNGSD
+316 PNGSD
-321 SYAPQNVDMNQH
+321 SPAPQNVDSNQH
-333 IQLLGPTTAT
+333 IQYLGPTTAT
-343 YGGEAVKMTP
+343 YGGEPVTMTP

-368 SDWAVADW
+368 SGWAVAAW

-425 VIVPTLTPKFEGEIS
+425 VIVPTLTPSFEGEIS

-452 LKVDGAAVTGADVD
+452 LKVDGVAVKGADVD
-466 SYVADSKYGISI
+466 SYVADGKYGISI
-478 SCGVAAVVCTEG
+478 SCGGAAAVCKEG
-490 IVSITVPENS
+490 IVSISVPENS
-500 SSRTKSFKLIVKT
+500 SSKTKSFKLIVKT
-513 EDGSAESSFTQ
+513 EDGLAESSFTQ

-534 HTFEYVVRADYPE
+534 HTFEYVVRANEPE
-547 NIKPGLENAAK
+547 TAKPGFGNAVV
-558 SWPLYHFSNIKIDG
+558 SLQLYHFSSIKIDG

-594 ALKLTDLES
+594 ALKLTDLKS
-603 EDIVGE
+603 EDIGGE

-616 EDMKTFVSFTPVVD
+616 EEMKTFVSFTPVVD

-641 TANTTKEFRNFKII
+641 TANTTGKYRNFKII

-664 RTNKYFQVR
+664 RTNKYFQVQ

>member
-50 TNGAATK
+50 TNEAVSK

-117 KVGAAGGNDGDLTI
+117 KVEAAGGHDGDLTI

-162 ELEAQTSYSAAMTM
+162 ELGAQTSYSAAMTM

-268 TYVVTTEKGTYSFES
+268 TYVVTTDKGTYSFES

-316 HNGSD
+316 PNGSD
-321 SYAPQNVDMNQH
+321 SPAPQNVDMNQH
-333 IQLLGPTTAT
+333 IQYLGPTTAT
-343 YGGEAVKMTP
+343 YGGEPVTMTP

-368 SDWAVADW
+368 SDWALAAWV
-376 ENTNNYNLRITI
+376 NTDDYNLRITI

-397 SCKVYMEYKGIR
+397 SCRVYMEYKGIR

-425 VIVPTLTPKFEGEIS
+425 VIVPTLTSKFEGEIS

-452 LKVDGAAVTGADVD
+452 LKVDGAVKSGADVD
-466 SYVADSKYGISI
+466 SYVADNKYGISI

-641 TANTTKEFRNFKII
+641 TANTTGQYRNFKII

-664 RTNKYFQVR
+664 RTNKYFQVP

>member
-16 TVFVACTEGIE
+16 TVFVACTERIE

-50 TNGAATK
+50 TNGAVSK

-131 NFPIASIQTQ
+131 NFPIAPIQTQ
-141 TEAGKVDVSADKI
+141 TEAGKADVSADKI

-162 ELEAQTSYSAAMTM
+162 ELGAQTSYSAAMTM

-268 TYVVTTEKGTYSFES
+268 TYVVTTDKGTYSFES

-321 SYAPQNVDMNQH
+321 SYAPQNVDSNQH
-333 IQLLGPTTAT
+333 ILYLDATTAT
-343 YGGEAVKMTP
+343 YGGKAVTMTK

-368 SDWAVADW
+368 SEWALAEWV
-376 ENTNNYNLRITI
+376 NTDDYNLRITI
-388 AKNKSTSDR
+388 AKNKSTSER

-409 SRNFI
+409 SRNSI

-440 YKGETVEAATLE
+440 YTGETVEAATLE
-452 LKVDGAAVTGADVD
+452 LKVDGAVVSGADVD

-478 SCGVAAVVCTEG
+478 SCGGAAVVCKEG
-490 IVSITVPENS
+490 IVSITVPKNS

-534 HTFEYVVRADYPE
+534 HTFEYKVRANE
-547 NIKPGLENAAK
+547 LETAKPGFGNTAVSLQ
-558 SWPLYHFSNIKIDG
+558 LYHFSNIKIDG

-594 ALKLTDLES
+594 ALKLTDLKS
-603 EDIVGE
+603 EDIGGE

-616 EDMKTFVSFTPVVD
+616 EEMKTFVSFTPVVD
-630 DGAEMHVNVNL
+630 DGSEMHVNVNL
-641 TANTTKEFRNFKII
+641 TANTTGQFRNFKII

>member
-16 TVFVACTEGIE
+16 TVFVACTERIE

-50 TNGAATK
+50 TNGAVSK

-131 NFPIASIQTQ
+131 NFPIAPIQTQ
-141 TEAGKVDVSADKI
+141 TEAGKVDVSANKI

-162 ELEAQTSYSAAMTM
+162 ELGAQTSYSAAMTM

-268 TYVVTTEKGTYSFES
+268 TYVVTTDKGTYSFES

-316 HNGSD
+316 PNGSAAP
-321 SYAPQNVDMNQH
+321 APQNVDMNQH
-333 IQLLGPTTAT
+333 IQYLGPTTAT
-343 YGGEAVKMTP
+343 YGGEPVTMTP

-376 ENTNNYNLRITI
+376 ENTNNYNLQITI

-414 SVHQDPGNGLP
+414 SVHQDPGKGLP
-425 VIVPTLTPKFEGEIS
+425 VITPTLTPKFEGEIS

-452 LKVDGAAVTGADVD
+452 LKVDGTTVTGADVD

-478 SCGVAAVVCTEG
+478 SCGGAASVCKEG

-534 HTFEYVVRADYPE
+534 HTFEYKVRANE
-547 NIKPGLENAAK
+547 LETAKPGFGNTAVSLQ
-558 SWPLYHFSNIKIDG
+558 LYHFSEIKIDG

-594 ALKLTDLES
+594 ALKLTDLKS
-603 EDIVGE
+603 EDIGGE

-616 EDMKTFVSFTPVVD
+616 EEMKTFVSFTPVVD
-630 DGAEMHVNVNL
+630 DGAEMHVSVNL
-641 TANTTKEFRNFKII
+641 TANTTGQFRNFKII

-664 RTNKYFQVR
+664 RTNKYFQVQ

>member
-16 TVFVACTEGIE
+16 TVFVACTERIE

-50 TNGAATK
+50 TNGAVSK

-87 AESFTLGTDGTASFT
+87 AESFTLGTDGTARFT

-117 KVGAAGGNDGDLTI
+117 KVGAAGGNEGDLTI

-141 TEAGKVDVSADKI
+141 TEAGKVDVSAEKI

-162 ELEAQTSYSAAMTM
+162 ELGAKTSYSAAMTM

-268 TYVVTTEKGTYSFES
+268 TYVVTTDKGTYSFES

-316 HNGSD
+316 PNGSA
-321 SYAPQNVDMNQH
+321 SPAPQNVDKNQH
-333 IQLLGPTTAT
+333 IQYLGPTTAT
-343 YGGEAVKMTP
+343 YGGEPVTMTP

-368 SDWAVADW
+368 SDWALAEWV
-376 ENTNNYNLRITI
+376 NTDDYNLRITI
-388 AKNKSTSDR
+388 AKNKSASDR
-397 SCKVYMEYKGIR
+397 SCKVYMKYKGIR

-425 VIVPTLTPKFEGEIS
+425 VIVPTLTPKFEREIS
-440 YKGETVEAATLE
+440 YTGETVEAATLE
-452 LKVDGAAVTGADVD
+452 LKVDGAAVKGADVD
-466 SYVADSKYGISI
+466 SYVADGKYGISI
-478 SCGVAAVVCTEG
+478 SCGGAAAVCKEG

-547 NIKPGLENAAK
+547 NIKPGLEKAAK

-594 ALKLTDLES
+594 ALKLTDLEK
-603 EDIVGE
+603 EDIGGE

-616 EDMKTFVSFTPVVD
+616 EEMKTFVSFTPVVD
-630 DGAEMHVNVNL
+630 DGSEMHVNVNL
-641 TANTTKEFRNFKII
+641 TANTTGQFRNFKII

-664 RTNKYFQVR
+664 RINKYFQVQ

>member
-16 TVFVACTEGIE
+16 TVFVACTEKIE

-50 TNGAATK
+50 TNGAASK

-63 KGLHWATGEAAVFGL
+63 EGLHWATGEAAVFGL

-117 KVGAAGGNDGDLTI
+117 KVGSAGGNDGDLTI
-131 NFPIASIQTQ
+131 NFPIAPIQTQ

-162 ELEAQTSYSAAMTM
+162 ELGAQTSYSAAMTM

-186 SSKGSTDAVKSV
+186 SSNGSTDAVKSV

-229 QKSSVTVNLGTA
+229 QKSSATVNLVTA

-268 TYVVTTEKGTYSFES
+268 TYVVTTDKGTYSFES

-305 FQSTAEDVVFY
+305 FQSTAEDVVFCP
-316 HNGSD
+316 NGSD
-321 SYAPQNVDMNQH
+321 SPAPQNVDSNQH
-333 IQLLGPTTAT
+333 IQYLGATTAT
-343 YGGEAVKMTP
+343 YGGEPVTMTP

-368 SDWAVADW
+368 SDWALAEWV
-376 ENTNNYNLRITI
+376 NTDDYNLRITI

-440 YKGETVEAATLE
+440 YTGETVEAATLE
-452 LKVDGAAVTGADVD
+452 LKVDGVAVKGADVD

-490 IVSITVPENS
+490 IVSITVPKNS

-534 HTFEYVVRADYPE
+534 HTFEYVVRADYSE
-547 NIKPGLENAAK
+547 ADKPGFEKAAK

-594 ALKLTDLES
+594 ALKLTDLKS
-603 EDIVGE
+603 EDIGGQ

-616 EDMKTFVSFTPVVD
+616 EEMKTFVSFTPVVD

-641 TANTTKEFRNFKII
+641 TANTTGQFRNFKII

-664 RTNKYFQVR
+664 RTNKYFQVQ